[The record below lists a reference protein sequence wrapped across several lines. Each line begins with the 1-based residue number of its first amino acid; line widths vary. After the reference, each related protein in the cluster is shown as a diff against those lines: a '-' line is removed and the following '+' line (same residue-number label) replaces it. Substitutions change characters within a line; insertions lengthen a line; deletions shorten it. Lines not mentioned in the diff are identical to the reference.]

1 MSRSALIQYALIIIG
16 IFAAYAGVQLLLG
29 NFLLYLL
36 SYLANP
42 YADQYLSGM
51 LITLL
56 SSACYCIAAFFLI
69 VRSRIWSDKIV
80 RKSGVENGLK
90 ITAKPNQ
97 LLYVLLIVIA
107 VYELMQQGPKLILLL
122 YNGFAQKISATD
134 AISGK
139 SGSHEWI
146 ITLAGLLFP
155 FILIA
160 VADKLAVFFA
170 EKIRP
175 AEEDTFIME
184 ETETL

>member
-1 MSRSALIQYALIIIG
+1 MSKSALIQYALIIIG
-16 IFAAYAGVQLLLG
+16 IFAAYTGVQLLLG

-36 SYLANP
+36 SYLSNP
-42 YADQYLSGM
+42 YADQYLSGI

-56 SSACYCIAAFFLI
+56 SSVCYCTVAFFLI
-69 VRSRIWSDKIV
+69 VRSKIWADKIV
-80 RKSGVENGLK
+80 SKSGAEGGLK

-107 VYELMQQGPKLILLL
+107 VYELMQQSPKLILLL
-122 YNGFAQKISATD
+122 YNGFVQKVSVTD
-134 AISGK
+134 ATSGK

-160 VADKLAVFFA
+160 IADKLAVFLA

-175 AEEDTFIME
+175 AEEDTFIVE
-184 ETETL
+184 ETETP